1 GAGGGE
7 AVGGAPCDRGADVIS
22 DRDRRVLAEIERQ
35 LRAHDPELCE
45 QLSTGAGGG
54 SRLLR
59 RTTSTPAIV
68 GWVLALCG
76 ALLLGMSLTSVL
88 LVVVIIIVVA
98 TIRLWRTSGD
108 VGSIPWA
115 PPPYGPPP
123 FGPR

>member
-1 GAGGGE
+1 M
-7 AVGGAPCDRGADVIS
+7 VGAPFERRADVIS

-45 QLSTGAGGG
+45 RLSTGAGGG

-59 RTTSTPAIV
+59 RTTSTRAIV
-68 GWVLALCG
+68 GWVLALGG
-76 ALLLGMSLTSVL
+76 ALLLGMSLTSLL
-88 LVVVIIIVVA
+88 LVVVIIVVA
-98 TIRLWRTSGD
+98 TIRLWGTSGD

-115 PPPYGPPP
+115 SPPYGPPP